1 MSKRQMP
8 DLSKLLAE
16 TAVPMPDA
24 PEPQPFTPRM
34 VANEASLVAPQAK
47 AATKSR
53 PAPVAVAT
61 EETVTANLEN
71 LNFKVPKSFRR
82 RFRDCAY
89 RADLK
94 HNELLFAAL
103 DAWELAQTGKK

>member
-24 PEPQPFTPRM
+24 PEPQQFTPRV
-34 VANEASLVAPQAK
+34 VANEAPVVAPQAK
-47 AATKSR
+47 AATKPH
-53 PAPVAVAT
+53 PAPVAVPG